1 MTVKKSASDKTS
13 RCSLGRC
20 KLGLAAGGHGAEE
33 PWPLE
38 RLRSGA
44 GPRGAEAA
52 GVLFRSFWGL
62 RLGSWERCARSFAP
76 CFSQAATT
84 AGAPGARGASGSKNR
99 KPRASLLRRGKERR
113 TPSPEMCR
121 TLQNLVPGPSALSVE
136 CRRFGSHCTTTAA
149 TLPST
154 SCQKRLSR

>member
-33 PWPLE
+33 LWPLE

-44 GPRGAEAA
+44 GPRGAEA

-62 RLGSWERCARSFAP
+62 RLSWCARSFAP

-84 AGAPGARGASGSKNR
+84 AGAPGAGGASGSK
-99 KPRASLLRRGKERR
+99 K
-113 TPSPEMCR
+113 
-121 TLQNLVPGPSALSVE
+121 QQ
-136 CRRFGSHCTTTAA
+136 AA
-149 TLPST
+149 
-154 SCQKRLSR
+154 RLSA